1 MLRYVAYLNSAPA
14 AAAAST
20 TASTP
25 ATTTTSKAAAE
36 QKDKSKSD
44 VSDDVSDAEGHV
56 VAGLPV
62 KVALRMLF
70 DKLLKG
76 DARRT
81 EVTYSDVV
89 AFAQVRCS
97 AATSLL
103 L

>member
-1 MLRYVAYLNSAPA
+1 MVNSNTLDPLFRYVTCPYSAPA
-14 AAAAST
+14 TAAAST
-20 TASTP
+20 TATTAAA
-25 ATTTTSKAAAE
+25 ATTGKAAAE

-44 VSDDVSDAEGHV
+44 VGDDVSDAEGHV

-89 AFAQVRCS
+89 AFAQVR
-97 AATSLL
+97 
-103 L
+103 